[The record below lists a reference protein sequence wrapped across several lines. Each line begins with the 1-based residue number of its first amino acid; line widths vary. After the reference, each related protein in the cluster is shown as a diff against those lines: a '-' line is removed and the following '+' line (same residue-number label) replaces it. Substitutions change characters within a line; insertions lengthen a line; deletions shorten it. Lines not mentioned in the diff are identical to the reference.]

1 MLWLCLPVLER
12 IRAMPVGGVVGG
24 RGWCRMMVL
33 HANEQDVAA
42 PSELPPD
49 SGCDD
54 FDLDAR
60 AMFQAVLLAWYLR
73 YKICVIRALLSLLC
87 DAVRVVGC

>member
-1 MLWLCLPVLER
+1 
-12 IRAMPVGGVVGG
+12 
-24 RGWCRMMVL
+24 MMVL

-60 AMFQAVLLAWYLR
+60 ARFQAVLLAWYLR
-73 YKICVIRALLSLLC
+73 YKICVIRALLSLLAMQC
-87 DAVRVVGC
+87 KLWGAEGG

>member
-1 MLWLCLPVLER
+1 
-12 IRAMPVGGVVGG
+12 MPVGGVVGG

-33 HANEQDVAA
+33 YANEQDVAA

-54 FDLDAR
+54 LDLDVR
-60 AMFQAVLLAWYLR
+60 AMFQAVLLVWFL
-73 YKICVIRALLSLLC
+73 
-87 DAVRVVGC
+87 

>member
-1 MLWLCLPVLER
+1 
-12 IRAMPVGGVVGG
+12 
-24 RGWCRMMVL
+24 MMAL